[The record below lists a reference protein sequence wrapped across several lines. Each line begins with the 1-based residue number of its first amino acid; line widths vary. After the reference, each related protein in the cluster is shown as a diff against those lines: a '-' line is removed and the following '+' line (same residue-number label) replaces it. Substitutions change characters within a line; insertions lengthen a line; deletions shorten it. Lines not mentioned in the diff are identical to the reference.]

1 MRAAAD
7 DEAMRLRIATGAP
20 VFELERVRVLD
31 GVPLSLDRSIL
42 HPRLA
47 EILAGVDFSTASLYR
62 TLRDR
67 GGIVPTRA
75 DVVLRAIPAD
85 PDIAE
90 LLGVPSGAALLEL
103 SETAF
108 DQYGD
113 PFEAATL
120 VNRGDRYAFGTSL
133 GAHSPQRI
141 ELGRGD

>member
-1 MRAAAD
+1 
-7 DEAMRLRIATGAP
+7 

-31 GVPLSLDRSIL
+31 RVPLSLDRSIL

-47 EILAGVDFSTASLYR
+47 PTLAEVDFAATSLYA

-67 GGIVPTRA
+67 AGIVPTRA

-85 PDIAE
+85 PTIAE
-90 LLGVPSGAALLEL
+90 LLDVAGGAALLEL
-103 SETAF
+103 SETVF

-133 GAHSPQRI
+133 GAHARQLI
-141 ELGRGD
+141 ELGRGS